1 MMRMIL
7 ITEKPNRRATRPST
21 MKAKK
26 AMAKYTGSTS
36 LASGSSELKPKL
48 ATVTA
53 IRANTPIGA

>member
-1 MMRMIL
+1 
-7 ITEKPNRRATRPST
+7 

-26 AMAKYTGSTS
+26 AMAKYTSSTS
-36 LASGSSELKPKL
+36 LASGSSELNPKL